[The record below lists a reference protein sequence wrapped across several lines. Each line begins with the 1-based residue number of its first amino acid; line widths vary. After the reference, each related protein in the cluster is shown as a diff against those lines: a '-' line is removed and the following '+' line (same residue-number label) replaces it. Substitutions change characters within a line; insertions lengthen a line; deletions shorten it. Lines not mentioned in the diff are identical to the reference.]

1 MYLALT
7 RWAQRGRPYDAW
19 MLLAVGAVAIG
30 LTSTA
35 TLVVPPIAIGV
46 AVTLLVCRRKRWAV
60 PLLAAAYPVASGV
73 VVAVVATGGGEFGAV
88 AFSSF
93 EAFHAVVGD
102 QLWGVVGVAALLLA
116 PWAVRPGGARMV
128 AAAGS
133 AVAVAAMAPGVPQLV
148 NSVTGAG
155 PILYRLMWIAALPVL
170 VGVLATA
177 PVPPGLASPVVR
189 QVGAVAVPVLLVGLI
204 VAGGQLIWSRS
215 TTLEDGPRWKY
226 WHAQLE
232 RARWLAGTYDGEGPV
247 LGPWPLMRAI
257 ALTTVASTPSTRG
270 RSTSTTSTSRSG
282 AHAARVRLSES
293 MRNGNTRATADVA
306 EDLAALGRRAR
317 VPRRPEGEVPRGRS
331 PTWGGSRWR
340 AGRA

>member
-1 MYLALT
+1 
-7 RWAQRGRPYDAW
+7 

-73 VVAVVATGGGEFGAV
+73 VVAVVASGGGEFGAV

-133 AVAVAAMAPGVPQLV
+133 AVAVAAMAPCVPQLV

-177 PVPPGLASPVVR
+177 PVPPG
-189 QVGAVAVPVLLVGLI
+189 
-204 VAGGQLIWSRS
+204 W
-215 TTLEDGPRWKY
+215 
-226 WHAQLE
+226 
-232 RARWLAGTYDGEGPV
+232 RARWCVGWGPS
-247 LGPWPLMRAI
+247 PF
-257 ALTTVASTPSTRG
+257 PS
-270 RSTSTTSTSRSG
+270 SSSG
-282 AHAARVRLSES
+282 
-293 MRNGNTRATADVA
+293 
-306 EDLAALGRRAR
+306 
-317 VPRRPEGEVPRGRS
+317 
-331 PTWGGSRWR
+331 
-340 AGRA
+340 